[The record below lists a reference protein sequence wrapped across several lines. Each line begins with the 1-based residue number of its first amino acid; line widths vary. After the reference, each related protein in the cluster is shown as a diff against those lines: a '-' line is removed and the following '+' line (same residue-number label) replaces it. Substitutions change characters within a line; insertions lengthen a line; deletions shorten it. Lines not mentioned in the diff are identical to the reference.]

1 VGRPAIVGLVA
12 VALTAVVYPLVASQ
26 AGYPL
31 AVFVL
36 APLGVAVVGSAQDTR
51 VVGAA
56 AVAVAS
62 LEGWFSSELTP
73 AMLTVRLCIVAAGS
87 VLASIGASVRAR
99 REQALRDS
107 EVAAAVL
114 VAFQDG
120 LVPVPSPPPG
130 VVAVSRYRPAEVPMR
145 IGGDFVDVVAL
156 PDGTAGFI
164 IGDVCGHGPRAAAL
178 GARIRAAWR
187 GVAHTVPLHPPRWL
201 EELDGAFFDDR
212 PFDGFVTA
220 LTGRLSTRGEVLA
233 VSAGH
238 LPPVLLAPGAATPVV
253 MRPGVPLGIPADRP
267 REPVELRLEPTSS
280 LLLYTDGL
288 IENGRD
294 PAGRPG
300 EEGLLAAL
308 EQARPA
314 TLLDDLLSRFG
325 PHGFD
330 DDVALLHLRVSSVGD
345 DGRAASAG
353 DLRVRPEGTSRP
365 EGTGTSPTIGTPR

>member
-1 VGRPAIVGLVA
+1 VA
-12 VALTAVVYPLVASQ
+12 VTAVVYPVVASQ
-26 AGYPL
+26 AGNPL
-31 AVFVL
+31 AAFVL
-36 APLGVAVVGSAQDTR
+36 APLGVAVVGSARDTR
-51 VVGAA
+51 VVGAV

-62 LEGWFSSELTP
+62 LEGWLSPELTP
-73 AMLTVRLCIVAAGS
+73 AMLAVRLGIVAAGS
-87 VLASIGASVRAR
+87 VLASIGAAARAR

-107 EVAAAVL
+107 EVATAVL

-130 VVAVSRYRPAEVPMR
+130 IEATSRYRPAEMPMR
-145 IGGDFVDVVAL
+145 TGGDFVDVVAL

-220 LTGRLSTRGEVLA
+220 LTGRLSTCGELLA

-238 LPPVLLAPGAATPVV
+238 LPPVLLTPDGATPVEI
-253 MRPGVPLGIPADRP
+253 RPGVPLGIRAERARP
-267 REPVELRLEPTSS
+267 PFQLRVAPTSS

-288 IENGRD
+288 IENGRE
-294 PAGRPG
+294 PGGRPG
-300 EEGLLAAL
+300 EDGLLAAL
-308 EQARPA
+308 EEVRPA
-314 TLLDDLLSRFG
+314 TLLDDLLTRFG

-330 DDVALLHLRVSSVGD
+330 DDVALLHLRVRPDDDPGSRDGEDVGV
-345 DGRAASAG
+345 GAPSER
-353 DLRVRPEGTSRP
+353 RVRAEGTS
-365 EGTGTSPTIGTPR
+365 SSSAIGTER

>member
-1 VGRPAIVGLVA
+1 
-12 VALTAVVYPLVASQ
+12 
-26 AGYPL
+26 
-31 AVFVL
+31 
-36 APLGVAVVGSAQDTR
+36 

-56 AVAVAS
+56 AVALAS

-73 AMLTVRLCIVAAGS
+73 AMLTVRLGIVAVGS
-87 VLASIGASVRAR
+87 VLASIGASARAR

-212 PFDGFVTA
+212 PFDSFVTA

-238 LPPVLLAPGAATPVV
+238 LPPVLLGPGAATPVV
-253 MRPGVPLGIPADRP
+253 MRPGVPLGIPANHP

-294 PAGRPG
+294 PGGRPG
-300 EEGLLAAL
+300 EEGLLTAL
-308 EQARPA
+308 EHARPA

-330 DDVALLHLRVSSVGD
+330 DDVALLHLRVSSVGED
-345 DGRAASAG
+345 DRAASAD
-353 DLRVRPEGTSRP
+353 DLRVHPEGNSRPEGTS
-365 EGTGTSPTIGTPR
+365 TSPTMGTPR

>member
-1 VGRPAIVGLVA
+1 MGRPALVGLAA
-12 VALTAVVYPLVASQ
+12 VALTAVLYPMVASQ
-26 AGYPL
+26 AGNPL

-36 APLGVAVVGSAQDTR
+36 APLGVAVVGSARDTR
-51 VVGAA
+51 LVGVA
-56 AVAVAS
+56 AVVVAS
-62 LEGWFSSELTP
+62 LLGWFSPELTP
-73 AMLTVRLCIVAAGS
+73 AMLAVRLGIVAVGS
-87 VLASIGASVRAR
+87 VLASVGAAARAR

-130 VVAVSRYRPAEVPMR
+130 IVAVSRYRPAEVPMR

-201 EELDGAFFDDR
+201 EELDGAFFEDR

-220 LTGRLSTRGEVLA
+220 LTGRLSARGEVQA

-238 LPPVLLAPGAATPVV
+238 LPPVLLTPDGATPVEIL
-253 MRPGVPLGIPADRP
+253 PGVPLGIPATRP
-267 REPVELRLEPTSS
+267 RESVELRLEPSSS

-294 PAGRPG
+294 PQGRPG
-300 EEGLLAAL
+300 EEGLLVAL

-330 DDVALLHLRVSSVGD
+330 DDVALLHLRVT
-345 DGRAASAG
+345 SAG
-353 DLRVRPEGTSRP
+353 DDDRAEAAGGLRVRREGTS
-365 EGTGTSPTIGTPR
+365 TSTTIGARP

>member
-1 VGRPAIVGLVA
+1 
-12 VALTAVVYPLVASQ
+12 
-26 AGYPL
+26 
-31 AVFVL
+31 
-36 APLGVAVVGSAQDTR
+36 
-51 VVGAA
+51 
-56 AVAVAS
+56 
-62 LEGWFSSELTP
+62 
-73 AMLTVRLCIVAAGS
+73 

-120 LVPVPSPPPG
+120 LVPVPSPPSG

-267 REPVELRLEPTSS
+267 REPVELRLDPTSS

-294 PAGRPG
+294 PRGRPG

-308 EQARPA
+308 EEARPA

-330 DDVALLHLRVSSVGD
+330 DDVALLHLRLSSVGD
-345 DGRAASAG
+345 DGHAEATG
-353 DLRVRPEGTSRP
+353 DLQVRADGLNTSA
-365 EGTGTSPTIGTPR
+365 TIGTQR